1 MFRKIMCIVMLALIT
16 TPLLADTNWKP
27 NGTIQIIVPYA
38 PGGSTDSWGRVV
50 SEILTDHGWPSVVVN
65 KPGADTTIASNFVA
79 TSNPDGTTLY
89 LSGIGFLDANLAF
102 KNRPDGIGYTEK
114 SFTDIVPLGSGTL
127 VLAVADKVPVANYE
141 EFKSYVRNNPTEF
154 TVGFFN
160 QYIANLF
167 YVWANKEGLPRPNII
182 MYKGSA
188 PLDADLLGGH
198 INFAWDTYNTIAR
211 YQKTNKVKVIA
222 VLDTVG
228 HNLVKKAN
236 PGEEFFSVA
245 AKYPELNMPIYYGIS
260 GPAGM
265 PKTAVAKINQVI
277 NQGLKN
283 PKFTKS
289 ISDMYIHVQGGT
301 PTDLNQ
307 AHTKLLKLFK
317 TVAKEI
323 E

>member
-1 MFRKIMCIVMLALIT
+1 MFKKFIIVLFAMLASAVT
-16 TPLLADTNWKP
+16 LAETNWKP
-27 NGTIQIIVPYA
+27 SGTIQIIVPYA

-50 SEILTDHGWPSVVVN
+50 AEILSAHGWPSVVVN
-65 KPGADTTIASNFVA
+65 RPGADTTIASNLVA
-79 TSNPDGTTLY
+79 TATPDGTTLY

-102 KNRPDGIGYTEK
+102 KNKPEGIKYTEK

-127 VLAVADKVPVANYE
+127 VLAVANKVPVSDYE
-141 EFKSYVRNNPTEF
+141 EFKAYVRKNPNEF

-167 YVWANKEGLPRPNII
+167 YVWAKKEGLPRPNIV

-188 PLDADLLGGH
+188 PMDADLLGGH
-198 INFAWDTYNTIAR
+198 INFAWDTYNTIAP
-211 YQKTNKVKVIA
+211 YQKANKVKVIA

-228 HNLVKKAN
+228 YNLVKTAN
-236 PGEEFFSVA
+236 PGEKFFSVS
-245 AKYPELNMPIYYGIS
+245 AKYPELNMPIYYGVS

-265 PKTAVAKINQVI
+265 SKDTVAEINQVI

-289 ISDMYIHVQGGT
+289 ISNMYIHVQGGT
-301 PTDLNQ
+301 TSDLNY
-307 AHTKLLKLFK
+307 AHTKLAELFRSI
-317 TVAKEI
+317 AKEV